1 MNEVLIVYKE
11 VKLQNESSSQPKDL
25 SVITVSI
32 DEKPGVQA
40 IKNIAPDLPP
50 VPGKYDCSGRDYEY
64 KTVRH
69 RINISLP

>member
-11 VKLQNESSSQPKDL
+11 VNLQNEPSSQQRDL

-40 IKNIAPDLPP
+40 IKNVAPDLPP
-50 VPGKYDCSGRDYEY
+50 VPGKYDCISRDYEY
-64 KTVRH
+64 KR
-69 RINISLP
+69 